1 MEKTIVFKN
10 NRSQAVR
17 LPKALALPEDV
28 KCVDII
34 AIGRTRIISPVGES
48 WDNWFDGENV
58 TADFMD
64 DREQP
69 SEQRREHF

>member
-1 MEKTIVFKN
+1 M
-10 NRSQAVR
+10 
-17 LPKALALPEDV
+17 ALPEDV
-28 KCVDII
+28 KCVDMI
-34 AIGRTRIISPVGES
+34 AIDRTRIISSVDES

-69 SEQRREHF
+69 SEQRREHV